1 MRRRGRFIAPVDD
14 KTIAKRLGEI
24 RRRQGKTQIEIAEK
38 LGITQ
43 SLVSE
48 YERGRLRL
56 HAGLVAAFAKT
67 LRVSADE
74 ILGLIKPKE
83 DGLLKDRRLVRRFQ
97 RIEDLGKRDQLA
109 LFRTIDAFLS
119 KLPERRT

>member
-1 MRRRGRFIAPVDD
+1 MSRRGKFVGPVDD

-24 RRRQGKTQIEIAEK
+24 RRRRGKTQVEIAET
-38 LGITQ
+38 LGIKQ

-56 HAGLVAAFAKT
+56 HAALVAAFAKA

-74 ILGLIKPKE
+74 ILGLAKPKE
-83 DGLLKDRRLVRRFQ
+83 NGVLRDRRVLRRFQ
-97 RIEDLGKRDQLA
+97 RMEDLGKRDQLA
-109 LFRTIDAFLS
+109 LFRTIDAYLS
-119 KLPERRT
+119 KLPERRV

>member
-1 MRRRGRFIAPVDD
+1 MAPVDD

-24 RRRQGKTQIEIAEK
+24 RRRKGKTQVEVAEK
-38 LGITQ
+38 LGIKQ

-56 HAGLVAAFAKT
+56 HAALVAAFAKT

-74 ILGLIKPKE
+74 ILGLTQPKE
-83 DGLLKDRRLVRRFQ
+83 NGVLKDRRVIRRFQ

-119 KLPERRT
+119 KLPERRA

>member
-1 MRRRGRFIAPVDD
+1 MARRGKFVAPVDD

-24 RRRQGKTQIEIAEK
+24 RRRKGKTQVEVAER

-56 HAGLVAAFAKT
+56 HAALVAAFAKT

-74 ILGLIKPKE
+74 LLGLTKPKE
-83 DGLLKDRRLVRRFQ
+83 NGILRDRRVLRRFQ
-97 RIEDLGKRDQLA
+97 RMEDLGKRDQLA
-109 LFRTIDAFLS
+109 LFRTIDAFLA
-119 KLPERRT
+119 KLPERRA